1 MLTIEQIGRKQI
13 YLDAQTLQN
22 LRGLRNE
29 RLTRGLTQNEI
40 SCQIGIPLKTWRLY
54 EYGKSVPTL
63 ERYVRLSEYFNWDM
77 KNNPNCIYYQMAQ
90 RRNIRKWLMTRRIH
104 YGYELKELS
113 EELKISDTSIE
124 NAIYQRENASLNN
137 FGLLYE
143 LFTEEQRQEKF
154 RDELLKQKVRR
165 QYDGESIK
173 RV

>member
-1 MLTIEQIGRKQI
+1 MLTIEQIKRKQI
-13 YLDAQTLQN
+13 YLDEQTLSN

-29 RLTRGLTQNEI
+29 RLRRGLTQNEI

-54 EYGKSVPTL
+54 EYVKSVPTL

-77 KNNPNCIYYQMAQ
+77 ENNLNCIYYRMVQG
-90 RRNIRKWLMTRRIH
+90 RNIRKWLMTRRIH

-113 EELKISDTSIE
+113 EELKISDTSLE

-137 FGLLYE
+137 FVLLYE

-154 RDELLKQKVRR
+154 RDELLRKN
-165 QYDGESIK
+165 
-173 RV
+173 